1 MNYIQIGPSYQR
13 KPAKNAPTK
22 LVSYKAIIFAVKA
35 LEKKLRDSKSLIFID
50 LEGTQISHE
59 AIEIGAWK
67 VYLKDDLTVKKIFRP
82 FKTYIKPMHKVG
94 PVVTDMTGITD
105 KKLEE
110 EGVSFRLAQQGFRKY
125 VGSDWFRSLF
135 VAYGSQDIVMFKN
148 SVENNPDAY
157 VEDVRFMAHHYFDFA
172 DFLSSYVKDDKGNVL
187 SLTHACEML
196 QAPMVGKNHD
206 ALSDARNLVS
216 LYSAFLEQ
224 KTLIEERYLLILS
237 RGGVAS
243 PSLKR
248 AATALAS
255 GKDVSAQDFRQ
266 WIKEELS

>member
-1 MNYIQIGPSYQR
+1 M
-13 KPAKNAPTK
+13 
-22 LVSYKAIIFAVKA
+22 KA
-35 LEKKLRDSKSLIFID
+35 LKKKLRDCKSLVFID

-67 VYLKDDLTVKKIFRP
+67 VYLKDDLTIKKIFRP
-82 FKTYIKPMHKVG
+82 FKTYVKPKSKVG
-94 PVVTDMTGITD
+94 PIVTEMTGITD
-105 KKLEE
+105 RQLEQD
-110 EGVSFRLAQQGFRKY
+110 GVPFRLAQQGFRKY
-125 VGSDWFRSLF
+125 VGGDWYRSLF
-135 VAYGSQDIVMFKN
+135 LAYGSQDIVMLKS
-148 SVENNPDAY
+148 SVENNPDSF

-172 DFLSSYVKDDKGNVL
+172 DFLSSFVKDDKGNVL

-196 QAPMVGKNHD
+196 KAPMMGKNHD

-224 KTLIEERYLLILS
+224 KALIEERYLMILS
-237 RGGVAS
+237 RGGTAS
-243 PSLKR
+243 PSLRR

-266 WIKEELS
+266 WVKEELS